1 MFIDFIDE
9 QKTMN
14 RFHPILTLKI
24 VKNR

>member
-9 QKTMN
+9 QKSMN
-14 RFHPILTLKI
+14 RFHPNLTFDI